1 MDAQIIETAKDLFSL
16 LDKQQKGF
24 ISIDEL
30 CTASELGNNFTDS
43 QLHFVFSTIDKDGE
57 GKITLDDFTEA
68 FLTLSKEDNSV
79 NRHENTEGLSLLS
92 SQLERSESV
101 HKDNSLFKVF
111 GSSFDSDGMQAGA
124 ETNNAKSDLKKLG
137 YSSDSFVGESKST
150 IDRELVGC
158 DRSRALGTTDNDG
171 HKDDV
176 FEGEGLLNIEARS
189 YSQSPSRL
197 SFPRSPSM
205 RRIRSNEN
213 RERLARSNDE
223 LIESEV
229 CDRSPPDGNE
239 CEISTSNSSPKIHE
253 RKSLSR
259 EPSKAAKSKQAFPG
273 SGFAKEAIFDLL
285 KIVDAHT
292 LSNLGLY
299 NKNGRPLASDVTSN
313 SSNFFGGASLGN
325 ERSCPRWLHTS
336 QDWTENARADSKL
349 DKKSVINDPDCVSIN
364 SEACTGFG
372 TKVERPIIGS
382 MQDLRLNSEGDPRL
396 FSPTS
401 DYSQSSDSQS
411 SDFNPANDMEDNDF
425 NRDQRMCIGAR
436 VENETVGNL
445 IFESTDEGHDG
456 LYDRILSCSGVE
468 LNSLHSASET
478 SLHDLILEAEVARKS
493 ASLVEGWD
501 SVMKRI
507 NGVTLFGGNQT
518 IRYLWQQLSVYNS
531 DLVQPFEDFLKGVVA
546 EFQRAYMKC
555 QELDTLLNSKG
566 EQHERELARVYEEM
580 DQLLLREKE
589 QLQDKHGEREE
600 HLRAEFNRILEAKE
614 NDLTDALKIKAEAEA
629 KIERSLEEFHQ
640 LKAWKERL
648 EKQLNAATT
657 SEAQLRNEND
667 CLSQENRLLN
677 EKLSQVVQ
685 NFSDMQEQ
693 LMKLS
698 KVADANREDYKR
710 CFRKYQ
716 DALEEREYF
725 DMNIN
730 NLTQELQD
738 LRNANKTLQERVDIN
753 LNTSILWREGQVS
766 PRSPNSPDLQRK
778 RGSRVFGFPNG
789 IMPISN
795 SQRNSLVSEP
805 SFDESIPDVTVS
817 HNPPLPVPDLI
828 PSIPKI
834 PTSPPKTTSTPVKTP
849 IMTPRMTPVISTGQE
864 YKVIFVGDAAVGK
877 SSLIRKISRGTFSSR
892 RAATANPDCHTKVV
906 TVNNQSV
913 TLNLWDTVGQE
924 RFNSLPPSYFRK
936 ADVVV
941 LVYDVIEEISFL
953 NVKSWIKTIY
963 EYTDENV
970 LLVLCGNKVDLDHK
984 RKVKEQRAVNL
995 AKLND
1000 AIFVESSAKTG
1011 YNVPKLCETIAST
1024 LLERDDTVLIREK
1037 SVKIYE
1043 QDLLNMSKSSMKT
1056 CC

>member
-1 MDAQIIETAKDLFSL
+1 MVGDEFS
-16 LDKQQKGF
+16 
-24 ISIDEL
+24 
-30 CTASELGNNFTDS
+30 SELMEAGLEN
-43 QLHFVFSTIDKDGE
+43 LPFVS
-57 GKITLDDFTEA
+57 
-68 FLTLSKEDNSV
+68 
-79 NRHENTEGLSLLS
+79 
-92 SQLERSESV
+92 
-101 HKDNSLFKVF
+101 
-111 GSSFDSDGMQAGA
+111 
-124 ETNNAKSDLKKLG
+124 
-137 YSSDSFVGESKST
+137 
-150 IDRELVGC
+150 
-158 DRSRALGTTDNDG
+158 
-171 HKDDV
+171 
-176 FEGEGLLNIEARS
+176 
-189 YSQSPSRL
+189 
-197 SFPRSPSM
+197 
-205 RRIRSNEN
+205 
-213 RERLARSNDE
+213 
-223 LIESEV
+223 
-229 CDRSPPDGNE
+229 
-239 CEISTSNSSPKIHE
+239 
-253 RKSLSR
+253 
-259 EPSKAAKSKQAFPG
+259 
-273 SGFAKEAIFDLL
+273 
-285 KIVDAHT
+285 
-292 LSNLGLY
+292 
-299 NKNGRPLASDVTSN
+299 
-313 SSNFFGGASLGN
+313 
-325 ERSCPRWLHTS
+325 
-336 QDWTENARADSKL
+336 
-349 DKKSVINDPDCVSIN
+349 
-364 SEACTGFG
+364 
-372 TKVERPIIGS
+372 
-382 MQDLRLNSEGDPRL
+382 
-396 FSPTS
+396 
-401 DYSQSSDSQS
+401 
-411 SDFNPANDMEDNDF
+411 
-425 NRDQRMCIGAR
+425 
-436 VENETVGNL
+436 
-445 IFESTDEGHDG
+445 
-456 LYDRILSCSGVE
+456 
-468 LNSLHSASET
+468 
-478 SLHDLILEAEVARKS
+478 
-493 ASLVEGWD
+493 
-501 SVMKRI
+501 
-507 NGVTLFGGNQT
+507 GNQT

-667 CLSQENRLLN
+667 CLSQFISEYKEQFFYINATAISSFQNALNSVRAMKRWLFAESNRENRLLN